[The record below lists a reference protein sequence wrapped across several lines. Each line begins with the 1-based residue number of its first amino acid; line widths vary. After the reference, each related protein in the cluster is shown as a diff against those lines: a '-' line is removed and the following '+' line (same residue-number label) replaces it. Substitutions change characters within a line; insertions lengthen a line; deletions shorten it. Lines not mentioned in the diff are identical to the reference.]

1 MMAWWSAVSA
11 AAAAAARTAACTG
24 QRAKDFLE
32 QVAHDRHTR
41 FDNEIDET
49 LSEKVRNRTCD
60 PLRTTEDKNRWF
72 E

>member
-1 MMAWWSAVSA
+1 MTRRSAVSTATA
-11 AAAAAARTAACTG
+11 AAGTAACTG

-49 LSEKVRNRTCD
+49 LSEKVRNGTRD
-60 PLRTTEDKNRWF
+60 PLRTG
-72 E
+72 